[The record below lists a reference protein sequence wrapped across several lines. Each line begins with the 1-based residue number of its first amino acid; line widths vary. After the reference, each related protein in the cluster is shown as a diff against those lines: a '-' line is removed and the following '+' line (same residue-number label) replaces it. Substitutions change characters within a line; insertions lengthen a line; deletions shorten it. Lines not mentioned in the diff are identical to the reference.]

1 MSFTRETFVQDVI
14 EFNRD
19 LLGLAPRA
27 PSMMPVEESAHLTM
41 ALQEELQEF
50 NDAVVEG
57 NVVGAVDA
65 IVDLM
70 YFAVGGLWKL
80 GLSHEQMVQCMKAV
94 HAANMLKR
102 KGKVAKRHTGAADAV
117 KPEDWVAPEETI
129 RAILVGIK

>member
-1 MSFTRETFVQDVI
+1 MNPTSETFVQDVI

-19 LLGLAPRA
+19 LLGIEQRTPA
-27 PSMMPVEESAHLTM
+27 MMSVEEHTHLTM
-41 ALQEELQEF
+41 ALQEELKEF

-70 YFAVGGLWKL
+70 YFAIGGLWKL
-80 GLSHEQMVQCMKAV
+80 GLSHTQMVHCMQAV

-102 KGKVAKRHTGAADAV
+102 KGKVAKRYTGAADAV
-117 KPEDWVAPEETI
+117 KPEDWVAPEE
-129 RAILVGIK
+129 AIQEILAG

>member
-1 MSFTRETFVQDVI
+1 MNPTSETFVQDVI

-19 LLGLAPRA
+19 LLGIEQRTPA
-27 PSMMPVEESAHLTM
+27 MMSVEEHTHLTM
-41 ALQEELQEF
+41 ALQEELKEF

-65 IVDLM
+65 LIDLM
-70 YFAVGGLWKL
+70 YFAIGGLWKL
-80 GLSHEQMVQCMKAV
+80 GLSHEQMVHCMKAV

-117 KPEDWVAPEETI
+117 KPEDWIPPEE
-129 RAILVGIK
+129 AIQEILAG

>member
-1 MSFTRETFVQDVI
+1 MNPTSETFVQDVI

-19 LLGLAPRA
+19 LLGIEQRTPA
-27 PSMMPVEESAHLTM
+27 MMSVEEHTHLTM

-65 IVDLM
+65 LIDLM
-70 YFAVGGLWKL
+70 YFAIGGLWKL
-80 GLSHEQMVQCMKAV
+80 GLSHEQMVHCMKAV

-102 KGKVAKRHTGAADAV
+102 KGKVAKRYTGAADAV
-117 KPEDWVAPEETI
+117 KPENWVAPEELI
-129 RAILVGIK
+129 RKILAD

>member
-1 MSFTRETFVQDVI
+1 MNPTSETFVQDVI

-19 LLGLAPRA
+19 LLGIEQRTPA
-27 PSMMPVEESAHLTM
+27 MMSVEEHTHLTM

-80 GLSHEQMVQCMKAV
+80 GLSHEQMVHCMKAV

-102 KGKVAKRHTGAADAV
+102 KGKVAKRYTGAADAV
-117 KPEDWVAPEETI
+117 KPENWVAPEELI
-129 RAILVGIK
+129 RKILAD

>member
-1 MSFTRETFVQDVI
+1 MNRTNETFVQDVI
-14 EFNRD
+14 EFNRE
-19 LLGLAPRA
+19 LLGIEQRTPA
-27 PSMMPVEESAHLTM
+27 MMPVEEHTHLTM

-65 IVDLM
+65 IIDMM
-70 YFAVGGLWKL
+70 YFAIGGLWKL

-117 KPEDWVAPEETI
+117 KPEGWVAPEELI
-129 RAILVGIK
+129 RQILVD